1 MSPTHNTQDYIRQIE
16 MFHWMAAKCTC
27 AQSLSHVWL
36 FATPCT
42 VACQASMSM
51 RFSRQEYWSGLPCC
65 PPRDLPNPGI
75 EPTSSALARGI
86 FTTEPLRKPSVCVKW
101 INMRYQYTQHSNIQ
115 KNSSELLLFPS
126 CYPTIPFVKAAA
138 KAFTTT
144 AQRFLQAETPKE
156 VEHSF
161 LSFWISK

>member
-1 MSPTHNTQDYIRQIE
+1 MCVSFLINCWIICHCVHRP
-16 MFHWMAAKCTC
+16 
-27 AQSLSHVWL
+27 LSCVCSVTSGF
-36 FATPCT
+36 FATPWT
-42 VACQASMSM
+42 VARQAPLSVG
-51 RFSRQEYWSGLPCC
+51 FSRPGYWSGLPF
-65 PPRDLPNPGI
+65 PPPGDLPNPGI
-75 EPTSSALARGI
+75 KPTSSALARGI

-115 KNSSELLLFPS
+115 KNSSKLLLFPS

-138 KAFTTT
+138 KVFTTT
-144 AQRFLQAETPKE
+144 GQRFLQAETPKE